1 MNKPLCRAK
10 HATPAVNRNTN
21 RRVWMCILHCHAL
34 SHLPQGSAIHVV
46 QLILHQHAVGARDA
60 LGDVGNERDVHGA
73 QASVRASGARP
84 CQQRVVRVGA
94 DGSHVGVN
102 VTELLDAVR
111 EGHNLCSSCRQNTK
125 LQLSGYMVRRLWAQ
139 HSGLDAPVG
148 LGKGRML
155 SSYEHAAQHA
165 YTQHELV
172 KCATITHTIVATNT
186 QGGAAA

>member
-10 HATPAVNRNTN
+10 HATHAVNRYPR
-21 RRVWMCILHCHAL
+21 RRVWLCILHCHAL

-46 QLILHQHAVGARDA
+46 QLILHEHAVGARDV

-73 QASVRASGARP
+73 QASVRTSGARP

-125 LQLSGYMVRRLWAQ
+125 LQVSGVERRLWGR
-139 HSGLDAPVG
+139 HKVGVDAPVG
-148 LGKGRML
+148 LDKQKGRML
-155 SSYEHAAQHA
+155 SSYEHAAQH
-165 YTQHELV
+165 
-172 KCATITHTIVATNT
+172 THNMS
-186 QGGAAA
+186 